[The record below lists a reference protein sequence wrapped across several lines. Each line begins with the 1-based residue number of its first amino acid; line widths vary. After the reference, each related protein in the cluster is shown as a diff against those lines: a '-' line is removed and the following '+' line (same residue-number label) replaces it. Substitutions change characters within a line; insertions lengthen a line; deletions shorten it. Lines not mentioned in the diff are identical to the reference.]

1 MADPLWSRISDLV
14 ARALELPAADRAAF
28 LAREAGDERLRE
40 EAASLVEAAV
50 SGAGFL
56 DRLGDRIQRP
66 ALSAT
71 AAVPEPPRAGRRVG
85 PWRLVEP
92 LGRGGMGTVYLAER
106 ADGAFDQ
113 RVALKLLRAPLLGS
127 EGRSRFTAERQIL
140 ARLEHPAIA
149 RLLDGGILPDGVPWF
164 AMEYVEG
171 VPITDACDARHL
183 GIGERLELFLAVCD
197 AVDYAHRSLVV
208 HRDLKPGNVLVTAD
222 GEVKL
227 LDFGVAQLLAPDA
240 SASADRHPVTPAYA
254 APEQLRGD
262 ATTTAT
268 DVWALGVLLYEL
280 LTGRRPHE
288 EVIRDEATG
297 TAAYGPLTAPSERL
311 THDDGEARSGRER
324 ADRRVAPPRRLF
336 GRIAGDMDAIV
347 CKALE
352 PNPLR
357 RYRGAAELADDVR
370 RHHDRKPVRA
380 REPSLRYQLRCFVGR
395 HRLEVAAVAVIAF
408 LLLAVAG
415 LAVHSALR
423 ARADRQRL
431 AQERGKAEAVSEF
444 LLGVFSVAD
453 PEEAPG
459 ETVSARE
466 LLDRGARRVR
476 EDLAG
481 QPGTQAA
488 MLHALGRAHRS
499 LGLYGRADT
508 LLSDA
513 LELRRDDGQ
522 GSDREVAQTLL
533 ELGRTRL
540 RRGEPDN
547 AEVLLEEALAQLREP
562 SAEAAAERAATLST
576 LAAARSARNDYA
588 GAETALRRALALQ
601 RRLGLE
607 ADTADTLFALGEALH
622 FTGDF
627 DQAWRHI
634 QQAIDVYR
642 RVGRTDSPEY
652 ASALLSM
659 AAVHHEPHDKSRA
672 VELTEEAL
680 ALRLRIYGP
689 GHPLVSQALIAAGD
703 AAAFAGRPAAAE
715 RHLRRAVRLER
726 RRAAGSEGHA
736 EALTHLAQVLL
747 DGGRP
752 ADAVG
757 LLERAVSFGARSPR
771 SNTHVTALD
780 GLGDALRAAGRLDEA
795 EQRYRERL
803 ELCRP
808 MFGRDHPMAIRAEA
822 DLARVALARHDFVG
836 AEPTLRRAVAI
847 YREILRPDHP
857 RVAELELDLGQALF
871 GLERDAEAE
880 PLVRHADAVLADAYG
895 ADDPQVRRARTLLD
909 SGIVAA
915 EGAEP
920 SENVESRD

>member
-1 MADPLWSRISDLV
+1 MADSLWSRISDLV
-14 ARALELPAADRAAF
+14 ARALELPAAERAAF
-28 LAREAGDERLRE
+28 LAREAGDERVRE

-50 SGAGFL
+50 SGASFL

-66 ALSAT
+66 TRSAT
-71 AAVPEPPRAGRRVG
+71 APAPEPPRAGRRVG

-127 EGRSRFTAERQIL
+127 EGRNRFTAERQIL

-171 VPITDACDARHL
+171 VPITDACEARHL
-183 GIGERLELFLAVCD
+183 GIGERLELFVAVCD

-227 LDFGVAQLLAPDA
+227 LDFGVAQLLAPDER
-240 SASADRHPVTPAYA
+240 ASADRHPVTPAYA

-280 LTGRRPHE
+280 LTGRRPHD

-297 TAAYGPLTAPSERL
+297 TATYGPLTAPSERL
-311 THDDGEARSGRER
+311 TRDDEEARSTRELAAR
-324 ADRRVAPPRRLF
+324 GTARRRRLH
-336 GRIAGDMDAIV
+336 GRIADDMDAIV

-370 RHHDRKPVRA
+370 RHQERLPVRA
-380 REPSLRYQLRCFVGR
+380 REPSLGYQLRCFVGR
-395 HRLEVAAVAVIAF
+395 HRLEVAAVAIIAF

-431 AQERGKAEAVSEF
+431 AQERGKAEAVAEF
-444 LLGVFSVAD
+444 LLGVFTVAD

-459 ETVSARE
+459 ETVSARA

-476 EDLAG
+476 EDLAD
-481 QPGTQAA
+481 QPGVQAS
-488 MLHALGRAHRS
+488 MLHTLGRAYRS
-499 LGLYGRADT
+499 LGLYERADR
-508 LLSDA
+508 LLSQA
-513 LELRRDDGQ
+513 LELRRG
-522 GSDREVAQTLL
+522 GGRESAPELAATLL

-540 RRGEPDN
+540 GRDD
-547 AEVLLEEALAQLREP
+547 AEGAEALLEEALERLGEP
-562 SAEAAAERAATLST
+562 APVTAAERAATLST
-576 LAAARSARNDYA
+576 LAAARSARNDFA
-588 GAETALRRALALQ
+588 GAEAALRRTLALQ

-607 ADTADTLFALGEALH
+607 AETADTLFALGEALH

-627 DQAWRHI
+627 DQAWQRI
-634 QQAIDVYR
+634 QEAVEVYR

-652 ASALLSM
+652 ANALLSL
-659 AAVHHEPHDKSRA
+659 AAVHHTPRGGTEGI
-672 VELTEEAL
+672 ELAEEAL
-680 ALRLRIYGP
+680 ALRRRIYGP
-689 GHPLVSQALIAAGD
+689 DHPLVSEALIAAGQ
-703 AAAFAGRPAAAE
+703 AAADAGRPAAAE
-715 RHLRRAVRLER
+715 RRLRQAVRLER
-726 RRAAGSEGHA
+726 RRTPASEGLARALAHLARVLRDRDQPA
-736 EALTHLAQVLL
+736 EAVALL
-747 DGGRP
+747 D
-752 ADAVG
+752 
-757 LLERAVSFGARSPR
+757 EAVSLGARRPR
-771 SNTHVTALD
+771 STTHVTALD

-795 EQRYRERL
+795 ERRYRERL
-803 ELCRP
+803 GLCRK
-808 MFGRDHPMAIRAEA
+808 MFGRDHPMAIRAEV
-822 DLARVALARHDFVG
+822 DLAGVALDRHDFAA
-836 AEPTLRRAVAI
+836 AEAALRRALVI
-847 YREILRPDHP
+847 YGEILRREHP
-857 RVAELELDLGQALF
+857 RIAELELDLGHALF
-871 GLERDAEAE
+871 GLGRDAEAE
-880 PLVRHADAVLADAYG
+880 ALVRHAATVLAEAYG
-895 ADDPQVRRARTLLD
+895 TDDRRARRARTLLD
-909 SGIVAA
+909 SGIDAVSP
-915 EGAEP
+915 ESME
-920 SENVESRD
+920 EVESRG

>member
-14 ARALELPAADRAAF
+14 ARALELPAAERAAF
-28 LAREAGDERLRE
+28 LAREAGDDSVRE

-56 DRLGDRIQRP
+56 DRLGDRIRRP

-71 AAVPEPPRAGRRVG
+71 AAAPEPSRVGRRVG

-127 EGRSRFTAERQIL
+127 EGRNRFTAERQIL

-171 VPITDACDARHL
+171 VPITDACEARDL

-227 LDFGVAQLLAPDA
+227 LDFGVAQLLAPDE

-254 APEQLRGD
+254 APEQLRGE

-280 LTGRRPHE
+280 LTGRRPHD

-297 TAAYGPLTAPSERL
+297 TATYGPLTVPSERM
-311 THDDGEARSGRER
+311 TRDDGEVLSAREPAARR
-324 ADRRVAPPRRLF
+324 AARPRRLH
-336 GRIAGDMDAIV
+336 GRVAGDMDAIV

-370 RHHDRKPVRA
+370 RHQDRRPVRA
-380 REPSLRYQLRCFVGR
+380 REPALGYQLRCFVGR
-395 HRLEVAAVAVIAF
+395 HRLEVAAVAIIAF

-423 ARADRQRL
+423 ASADRQRL

-444 LLGVFSVAD
+444 LLGVFTVAD

-476 EDLAG
+476 EDLAD
-481 QPGTQAA
+481 QPEVQAS
-488 MLHALGRAHRS
+488 MLHTLGRAYRS
-499 LGLYGRADT
+499 LGLYERADR
-508 LLSDA
+508 LLSRA
-513 LELRRDDGQ
+513 LELRRGGGR
-522 GSDREVAQTLL
+522 GSDPELAAILL

-540 RRGEPDN
+540 GRDD
-547 AEVLLEEALAQLREP
+547 AEGAEELLEEALVRLGEP
-562 SAEAAAERAATLST
+562 APVTAAERAATLST
-576 LAAARSARNDYA
+576 LAAARSARNDFA
-588 GAETALRRALALQ
+588 GAETALRRTLALQ

-607 ADTADTLFALGEALH
+607 AKTADTLFALGEALH

-627 DQAWRHI
+627 DQAWQRI
-634 QQAIDVYR
+634 QEAVEVYR

-652 ASALLSM
+652 ANALLSL
-659 AAVHHEPHDKSRA
+659 AAVHHTPRGGTEA
-672 VELTEEAL
+672 IELTEEAL
-680 ALRLRIYGP
+680 ALRRRIYAP
-689 GHPLVSQALIAAGD
+689 DHPLVSEALIAAGR
-703 AAAFAGRPAAAE
+703 AAADAGRWAAAE
-715 RHLRRAVRLER
+715 RHLRQAVRLER
-726 RRAAGSEGHA
+726 RRTPVSEGLA
-736 EALTHLAQVLL
+736 RALTHLARVLR
-747 DGGRP
+747 DRTRP
-752 ADAVG
+752 TEALG
-757 LLERAVSFGARSPR
+757 LLEEAVALGARRPR
-771 SNTHVTALD
+771 STTHVTALD
-780 GLGDALRAAGRLDEA
+780 GLGDALRAAGRLDAA
-795 EQRYRERL
+795 ERRYRERL
-803 ELCRP
+803 GLCQE

-822 DLARVALARHDFVG
+822 DLAGVALDRHDFAA
-836 AEPTLRRAVAI
+836 AEASLRRALVI
-847 YREILRPDHP
+847 YREILRREHP
-857 RVAELELDLGQALF
+857 RIAELELDLGHALF
-871 GLERDAEAE
+871 GLGRDAEAE
-880 PLVRHADAVLADAYG
+880 PLVRHAATVLAEAYG
-895 ADDPQVRRARTLLD
+895 ADDRRARRARILLD
-909 SGIVAA
+909 SGVDAVSP
-915 EGAEP
+915 ESPE
-920 SENVESRD
+920 EVESRG